1 MTYEVLVYHTPEEGE
16 IEMYGAP
23 DEVYSYKTEAEAL
36 KHYSN
41 IHYYYHK
48 EVMHYYND
56 EDGDCIANETNE
68 YLEEVFTKALV
79 FDIIYDFNERMQ
91 LQSESYENELWRMDW
106 LLKNPTKEYEDYD
119 KEYDEK

>member
-41 IHYYYHK
+41 IHHYYHK

-56 EDGDCIANETNE
+56 VDGNCIVNESNE

-79 FDIIYDFNERMQ
+79 FDSIYNWHKRMQ
-91 LQSESYENELWRMDW
+91 LQGEGIEYNLDRLEW
-106 LLKNPTKEYEDYD
+106 LLRNPTEKYEGYD
-119 KEYDEK
+119 WEVAE